1 MLGNKA
7 INTLLSMDYLHE
19 APFILIYTIAL
30 PLSALVSI
38 HFSSDFSEK
47 NSAIQGKEF
56 QRPEEA
62 TPTQLCS
69 QTRLLSSCSM
79 TASLH
84 EFPYSAV
91 MFLERLLKTT

>member
-62 TPTQLCS
+62 TPTHTVVLSDIAALQLLYDS
-69 QTRLLSSCSM
+69 KST
-79 TASLH
+79 
-84 EFPYSAV
+84 
-91 MFLERLLKTT
+91 